1 MSISKA
7 RLASELLG
15 VGTGGGELERL
26 TISYERSDEPIEALF
41 NPNEITLSRSLQ
53 WEEHRRAVLGGE
65 AYTQTQARF
74 RYVAAE
80 TFSIELL
87 FDTYES
93 RSGTSWRGAIRDA
106 LVPVNPFQRGGATDV
121 RQHTRK
127 LALLAEVNQHLHRPP
142 ICELRWG
149 EFDIFTGVLTSIS
162 QHFTLFLEDGTPVR
176 ATVTCD
182 FVESV
187 PTGLARARELNSAD
201 VDKTRQVRRGDTLQ
215 SLAAQEYSDPRLW
228 RHIATAN
235 GIVNPRDL
243 RPGTMLTIP
252 KLRPSAGP

>member
-1 MSISKA
+1 MAVSKA

-15 VGTGGGELERL
+15 VGPGGGELERL
-26 TISYERSDEPIEALF
+26 TITYERGDEPIEALF

-53 WEEHRRAVLGGE
+53 WDEHRRAVLGGE
-65 AYTQTQARF
+65 PYTETQARF

-87 FDTYES
+87 FDTYEP
-93 RSGTSWRGAIRDA
+93 RSETSWRGALKDA
-106 LVPVNPFQRGGATDV
+106 LVPINPFQSSSGTDV

-127 LALLAEVNQHLHRPP
+127 LAMLAEVNIHLHRPP

-162 QHFTLFLEDGTPVR
+162 QRFSLFLADGTPVR
-176 ATVTCD
+176 ATVTCS
-182 FVESV
+182 FVESA
-187 PTGLARARELNSAD
+187 PIALARAREPNSAD

-215 SLAAQEYSDPRLW
+215 HLAAEEYGDPRQW

-243 RPGTMLTIP
+243 RPGTVLTIP
-252 KLRPSAGP
+252 KLRV